1 MSALA
6 GILNISDSERAF
18 VNTVGQ
24 QIVFDAVNQLLADY
38 NDEIAKQVAVFIERE
53 TEKFKFRYLL
63 PGGGKLQRMGR
74 QAAAGATKRYGYYDV
89 AFPLRQWGAEL
100 AGNRVDMAYMTIQEL
115 GAHLDTIM
123 IQDLNTL
130 RWRILTSIFEDTNL
144 TFTDP
149 IHGSLI
155 VCRLANTDGT
165 TYPPVLGS
173 ETEADDDHYID
184 AGYAVAAIAAANNP
198 VPTLRDEIA
207 EHFGGIGSQGRE
219 FVYFHAADQTDYL
232 AAISGYTAI
241 SDQYIQIAST
251 TADVRTWPQVPGRIH
266 GRGWGAWLSEWDGW
280 IPDTY
285 GIMILQRVGAPLLK
299 RVDPADTGLGR
310 GLQLVATDTN
320 HPMQR
325 SSYENRYGLGCG
337 NRLSAACIMIAGA
350 NGGYSPPSAYAE

>member
-24 QIVFDAVNQLLADY
+24 QVVFDAVNQLLADY

-53 TEKFKFRYLL
+53 TEKFKMRYLL

-74 QAAAGATKRYGYYDV
+74 QAPAGAMKRYGYYDV

-100 AGNRVDMAYMTIQEL
+100 AGDRVDMAYMTIQEL

-149 IHGSLI
+149 IHGSLT

-173 ETEADDDHYID
+173 ETEADDDHYIG
-184 AGYAVAAIAAANNP
+184 ANYAVSAIDATNNP
-198 VPTLRDEIA
+198 VVTLRDEIA

-219 FVYFHAADQTDYL
+219 FVYFHANDQTAYL

-266 GRGWGAWLSEWDGW
+266 GRLSGAWLSEWDGW
-280 IPDTY
+280 IPDLY
-285 GIMILQRVGAPLLK
+285 GIMVLQRVGAPLLK

-310 GLQLVATDTN
+310 GLQLVASDEN

-325 SSYENRYGLGCG
+325 SSYENRYGLGAG
-337 NRLSAACIMIAGA
+337 NRLSAAVVCVNETATYA
-350 NGGYSPPSAYAE
+350 VPSSYAE